1 MHTRFVTSLVALTGL
16 LSCSAAA
23 QGLAGR
29 IAGLRYGS
37 ATLTYAA
44 RPDVCGDGHNI
55 ILRRFDTAGDVI
67 YISDGDNTV
76 TLTGT
81 LEGNR
86 PVCLTGPVRLRITLQ
101 DHRVG
106 SLWPSV
112 GGTGAPRADVDL
124 GVVSAAAAADW
135 LLGVARS
142 SSEETAGRAL
152 LAAALA
158 DSVRISTRILAI
170 ARDRSLPASNREQAL
185 KWATRVASRE
195 GNDTIDQGVRAIAA
209 DESDVPDV
217 RERAI
222 RVTIHPDDDAFLR
235 QLYERI
241 TLTQLKERIIRELGE
256 SPSNANAEW
265 IMAVA
270 RNEREAVDL
279 RDRAIRI
286 IGEDMHDVERLRA
299 LYPTL
304 SNPDLKDRVVRTAA
318 DEGSPASMQWLESVA
333 ENASEPVDV
342 RDRAIRGLG
351 EEGRTAYL
359 RRVYARLDATDLKDR
374 VLRALGEAGGAENLQ
389 FLRQVALDPK
399 DQPDLRDRALRALDE
414 SGIRPEELVRLYD
427 TIADRDLRDR
437 LIRLMAERGDTVS
450 RDKLARIVRED
461 PDADLRERAR
471 RKLAER

>member
-1 MHTRFVTSLVALTGL
+1 MSRRFQLGLVVLPAL

-29 IAGLRYGS
+29 IAGLGDGS

-44 RPDVCGDGHNI
+44 RPDVCGDGHSI
-55 ILRRFDTAGDVI
+55 ILRRLDPSGDVI
-67 YISDGDNTV
+67 YFSDGGNTV
-76 TLTGT
+76 TGTWTG
-81 LEGNR
+81 NQ
-86 PVCLTGPVRLRITLQ
+86 PVCMTGPVRLRITVR

-112 GGTGAPRADVDL
+112 GGTSAPRADVDL

-135 LLGVARS
+135 LLGVARV

-158 DSVRISTRILAI
+158 DSVRISTRILTI
-170 ARDRSLPASNREQAL
+170 ARDRSLRASNREQAL
-185 KWATRVASRE
+185 KWATRVAPRE
-195 GNDTIDQGVRAIAA
+195 ANDTIDQGVRAIAA

-222 RVTIHPDDDAFLR
+222 RVTIHPGDDAFLR
-235 QLYERI
+235 QLYGRT
-241 TLTQLKERIIRELGE
+241 TLTQLQERIIRELGE

-265 IMAVA
+265 IMGVA
-270 RNEREAVDL
+270 RNEREALSL

-286 IGEDMHDVERLRA
+286 IGEDMHDVDRLRA

-351 EEGRTAYL
+351 EEGQTAYL
-359 RRVYARLDATDLKDR
+359 RRVYARLDVTDLKER
-374 VLRALGEAGGAENLQ
+374 VLRSLGEAGGADNLG

-414 SGIRPEELVRLYD
+414 SGVRSEELVRLYD
-427 TIADRDLRDR
+427 SIGDRGLRDR
-437 LIRLMAERGDTVS
+437 LIRLMAERGDSVS
-450 RDKLARIVRED
+450 RDKLGKIATGD